1 MTRSSIF
8 ATGAV
13 TAYYS
18 MYMTE
23 VGMFKVFCAIAVP
36 QLEGRTSSRV
46 ETKIFVFV
54 FSRKVREHLF
64 SLFAKIRKIG
74 FFLLKLESTLTIGL

>member
-1 MTRSSIF
+1 MTHYSIF

-18 MYMTE
+18 MYMSE

-36 QLEGRTSSRV
+36 QLEGRTSSPAY
-46 ETKIFVFV
+46 
-54 FSRKVREHLF
+54 LQ
-64 SLFAKIRKIG
+64 
-74 FFLLKLESTLTIGL
+74 LLKEMLLRNSITTFFQPTSTSSPQFLKEI